1 MAVRHHKI
9 GFISLIPGLL
19 RSSFEPSV
27 GAAGWRGS
35 RRTARRTRSARRRSN
50 VAAGRTTSCAD
61 GNLEDDSRLARPE
74 NSQRLCHGTLQKTKA
89 IKHLLLM
96 MMITQL
102 RQQGK
107 CDDSLITTQL
117 LLYLIQIG
125 YDRKPFPNRRLKSIG
140 HHISLIVITIGY
152 ANCDG

>member
-1 MAVRHHKI
+1 MANDTSAITICIKLFSLNLITYLSIVSNHDTQSSLNRHRKI
-9 GFISLIPGLL
+9 SFMSLIPGLL

-74 NSQRLCHGTLQKTKA
+74 NRQRLCHGTLQKTKA
-89 IKHLLLM
+89 ITHLLLM
-96 MMITQL
+96 MMNT
-102 RQQGK
+102 
-107 CDDSLITTQL
+107 
-117 LLYLIQIG
+117 
-125 YDRKPFPNRRLKSIG
+125 
-140 HHISLIVITIGY
+140 
-152 ANCDG
+152 

>member
-1 MAVRHHKI
+1 MANDTSAITICIKLFSLNLITYLSIVSNHDTQSSLNRHRKI
-9 GFISLIPGLL
+9 SFMSLIPGLL

-107 CDDSLITTQL
+107 CDDSLNN
-117 LLYLIQIG
+117 
-125 YDRKPFPNRRLKSIG
+125 DPAS
-140 HHISLIVITIGY
+140 SLSDWV
-152 ANCDG
+152 

>member
-9 GFISLIPGLL
+9 SFISLIPGLL

-74 NSQRLCHGTLQKTKA
+74 NCQHLCHGTLQKKTKV

-96 MMITQL
+96 MMNT
-102 RQQGK
+102 
-107 CDDSLITTQL
+107 
-117 LLYLIQIG
+117 
-125 YDRKPFPNRRLKSIG
+125 
-140 HHISLIVITIGY
+140 
-152 ANCDG
+152 